1 MASNSA
7 PAASQRPEHEL
18 LLCCARTVL
27 DAEHLSRF
35 RTLVRQRV
43 DWTYLTDLAERHGL
57 LPLLSTHLKAQAP
70 DALPPSLL
78 ELLQN
83 RFLDNQ
89 RGAMHLAGVLVR
101 LLDLFDS
108 NGVSA
113 LAFKGPVL
121 AEELYGNLAL
131 RPFLDLDLILPHR
144 EVPRAVQLML
154 SHDFAPEPGSAI
166 LLGPNAMDT
175 AGQFAFLSNDGT
187 ALVEFHSEVTLRHF
201 PRRPNVDFFFASSRF
216 VSLAGRRVR
225 TLDPTSLVL
234 SLCVHGAKDFW
245 AQLKWVVDLAE
256 FLRVHAAL
264 EWGEVLRRAEA
275 LRSER
280 MLRLGFLLAERL
292 LAAQL
297 PEDLRRSCDG
307 DPQANMLAARVAAGF
322 LDHGRDLSARDRFV
336 FRVRTHPRYWGGIR
350 YALRLALT
358 PAEEDR
364 ALSSLPRPLPSLLRP
379 LRLFRKYRAVGRSA
393 SSPRAE
399 S

>member
-7 PAASQRPEHEL
+7 PASSQRPEHEL

-35 RTLVRQRV
+35 RTLVRQHV
-43 DWTYLTDLAERHGL
+43 DWAYLTDLAGRHGL

-70 DALPPSLL
+70 DALPPPLL
-78 ELLQN
+78 GLLQN
-83 RFLDNQ
+83 RFHDNQ
-89 RGAMHLAGVLVR
+89 RGAMHLTGVLVK

-131 RPFLDLDLILPHR
+131 RPFLDLDLVLPHR
-144 EVPRAVQLML
+144 EVPQAVQLML
-154 SHDFAPEPGSAI
+154 AHDFTPESGSAI
-166 LLGPNAMDT
+166 HLGANAMDT

-187 ALVEFHSEVTLRHF
+187 ALVELHSEVTLRHF
-201 PRRPNVDFFFASSRF
+201 PRRPNADFFFASSRF

-234 SLCVHGAKDFW
+234 SLSVHGAKDFW
-245 AQLKWVVDLAE
+245 ASLKWVVDLAE

-264 EWGEVLRRAEA
+264 DWSEVLHRAEA
-275 LRSER
+275 LSCER
-280 MLRLGFLLAERL
+280 MLRLGFLLAQRL
-292 LAAQL
+292 LGVQL
-297 PEDLRRSCDG
+297 PEELQRSCEG
-307 DPQANMLAARVAAGF
+307 DRQASLLSARVAARF
-322 LDHGRDLSARDRFV
+322 LDVGRDLSPRDRFV

-364 ALSSLPRPLPSLLRP
+364 ALSSLPGPLPSLLRP
-379 LRLFRKYRAVGRSA
+379 LRLFRKYGATGRSA
-393 SSPRAE
+393 SHPR
-399 S
+399 